1 MYLAVTIQSVR
12 LVFPGEGKPNVCF
25 KFNCMTTT
33 EVDVLGHGEE
43 ISFGYYRIAIYYMDT
58 KYLNTRKNPFQPI
71 SFSTNKNILED

>member
-43 ISFGYYRIAIYYMDT
+43 ISFGYYR
-58 KYLNTRKNPFQPI
+58 K
-71 SFSTNKNILED
+71 